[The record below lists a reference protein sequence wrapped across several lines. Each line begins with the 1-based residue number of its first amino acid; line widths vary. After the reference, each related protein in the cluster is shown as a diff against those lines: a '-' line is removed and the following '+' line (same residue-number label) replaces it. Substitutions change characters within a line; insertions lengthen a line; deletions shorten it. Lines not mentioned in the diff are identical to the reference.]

1 MIGGGPAGA
10 AAATTLAR
18 TGRSVLLFDDSAAGS
33 SWRVGEG
40 APPGL
45 DRAVD
50 EVFGH
55 GTFVTADH
63 ARSYGNRSAWGSD
76 QAVDTE
82 FMFNPFGAGWH
93 LDRVAF
99 DARLVATA
107 SEAGVTVRRGSGDGD
122 RITEAPFVID
132 ASGRRAVFARRHGA
146 RLVTED
152 RLMAAVAV
160 FPRCATDQ
168 DTTTTVE
175 AVESGW
181 WYTSAIPGSRRVVAL
196 HTDGDLLPP
205 GVRDAE
211 RFAELVATTRHVAS
225 VVGGQPGPPTLVAAG
240 TAHLDRP
247 AGEGWLAVGD
257 AAACFDPLSS
267 QGILTAV
274 LMGGAVADGITE
286 PDGFVARY
294 RAIVEHYR
302 AERLATYALEQ
313 RWPNS
318 PFWSRRHRP

>member
-18 TGRSVLLFDDSAAGS
+18 TGRSVLLFDDSVAGV
-33 SWRVGEG
+33 SWRIGEG

-50 EVFGH
+50 DVFGF
-55 GTFVTADH
+55 GTFVAADH
-63 ARSYGNRSAWGSD
+63 VPSYANRSAWGSD
-76 QAVDTE
+76 RTVDTE

-99 DARLVATA
+99 DTRLLEIA
-107 SEAGVTVRRGSGDGD
+107 SAAGVTVRTETVDGNW
-122 RITEAPFVID
+122 IAETPFVVD

-146 RLVTED
+146 RLVNED
-152 RLMAAVAV
+152 RLIAAVAV
-160 FPRCATDQ
+160 FPRSAEDE

-196 HTDGDLLPP
+196 LTDGDLLPS
-205 GVRDAE
+205 GIRRAD
-211 RFAELVATTRHVAS
+211 RFAELVATTHHVAS
-225 VVGGQPGPPTLVAAG
+225 LVDGQPEPPRLVAAG
-240 TAHLDRP
+240 SGYLDRP
-247 AGEGWLAVGD
+247 SGDGWVAVGD

-267 QGILTAV
+267 QGLLTAV
-274 LMGGAVADGITE
+274 LMGGVVAEGITD
-286 PDGFVARY
+286 PDGYVARY
-294 RAIVEHYR
+294 RAIVDHYR
-302 AERLATYALEQ
+302 TERLAVYALEQ
-313 RWPNS
+313 RWPDS